1 MHDALGDALMV
12 EMEYLLAKMK
22 VIDERG
28 SALADLQRILVVSN
42 RAPLRG
48 RQYRRIPLCNL
59 VKLSAAAANQLL
71 VVDCGKP
78 V

>member
-1 MHDALGDALMV
+1 MV
-12 EMEYLLAKMK
+12 DMEYLLAKMK

-28 SALADLQRILVVSN
+28 PALADLQRILVVGN
-42 RAPLRG
+42 RPPLRR
-48 RQYRRIPLCNL
+48 RQYRHIPLCNL

-71 VVDCGKP
+71 VVDCRKP